1 MSQIIVVT
9 SGKGGVGKT
18 TTSVNLATALALR
31 GMRTVVVDFD
41 MGLRNADLLLGIERK
56 IIYTLYDVA
65 QKNCTAAQAL
75 IKTPHGAGNLFLLA
89 ADMAKDAN
97 SLTKEGVEV
106 VLQSLKDDGFE
117 YIICDSPAGIETGA
131 HLAMYFAHRALVVS
145 NPEVSSIR
153 DADRIMGLI
162 STKSQKAE
170 AGTPMPMDLVITRYQ
185 PEKVES
191 GQSLSVEDIEQLL
204 QAKTLGL
211 IPEDTAVLNSTNAGV
226 PVALNQEAQSGIAY
240 RDLADRVM
248 GAQLE
253 LKYLTAGKP
262 KSVWAKMG
270 GWFNKGA

>member
-65 QKNCTAAQAL
+65 QKTCSVAQAL
-75 IKTPHGAGNLFLLA
+75 IKTPHAGGNLYLLA

-106 VLQSLKDDGFE
+106 VLQGLQDEGFE
-117 YIICDSPAGIETGA
+117 FIICDSPAGIETGA
-131 HLAMYFAHRALVVS
+131 HLAMYFAQRALVVS

-162 STKSQKAE
+162 ATKSQKAE
-170 AGTPMPMDLVITRYQ
+170 MGSAMPMELVITRYQ
-185 PEKVES
+185 PDKVES

-204 QAKTLGL
+204 QAKTVGL
-211 IPEDTAVLNSTNAGV
+211 IPEDLAVLNSTNAGV
-226 PVALNQEAQSGIAY
+226 PVALSEEAQSGQAY

-248 GAQLE
+248 GAQID
-253 LKYLTAGKP
+253 LKFLTPSKP

-270 GWFNKGA
+270 GWFNRGA